1 MPPPHSLS
9 IILSQIASIASVVIW
24 FLILILS
31 GRNFKQSL
39 LNARAAE
46 YYLNEERMSY
56 MYNPPPIHDIPV
68 YEVKSD
74 GGSRFL

>member
-1 MPPPHSLS
+1 M
-9 IILSQIASIASVVIW
+9 ILSQIASIASVLIW
-24 FLILILS
+24 FIILILS

-39 LNARAAE
+39 LNVRAAE

-56 MYNPPPIHDIPV
+56 MYPPPIQDMPA

-74 GGSRFL
+74 GGSRFLWSFC